1 MVELKS
7 FLVFCCFAFAFVVAH
22 GTMHIFCLIKCF
34 NQPSMVEQIEHTL
47 LWKNNSALP
56 LAYDSLIVTLYV
68 N

>member
-7 FLVFCCFAFAFVVAH
+7 FLVFCCFAFAFASVVAH

-47 LWKNNSALP
+47 LWKNN
-56 LAYDSLIVTLYV
+56 
-68 N
+68 